1 MIGKRHCRGL
11 RRVTPIFGL
20 LLLGLLLLPAFTAA
34 QSSDLAVRYRSSD
47 TVYLNAGRLAGLA
60 VGDRF
65 EVLHGAK
72 TIAEIE
78 VVFVADHS
86 ASCRIVTESEPIK
99 QDDRVQRVGGAPI
112 PPVEDA
118 GVDGGV
124 AAAGEAPA
132 SPATTVPESPYPQTR
147 RRPPTRLSGALVFEW
162 ESFTDDSG
170 ANLDFKR
177 TQLRLN
183 LRVRDIGGLPLE
195 FRARTRLQENKRARR
210 LSPSVAESESRN
222 RLYDVSLV
230 YNPPQ
235 GRFYL
240 QAGRIGTSPF
250 TGVGYMD
257 GLLGEVRLSSNFAVG
272 GFFGANAQERD
283 FSFESDSRKYGAFT
297 RFTTLPQGPG
307 SALEIYLAAVREDF
321 DQEVS
326 REYVALETAYTPAGR
341 WSFHQRLEVDVN
353 RDWREELSES
363 TSQLS
368 NFSLAATTRL
378 SAKGRFS
385 LSFNRFERYR
395 TAETR
400 FIPEEL
406 FDDLPRD
413 GVRAN
418 YRWRS
423 SGGLGFFVNAGYR
436 FRESDS
442 EQNTFTFGGGV
453 RHSRVSAWGLSLGA
467 NLNGYSNPYTEGLVA
482 TGRVAKSLR
491 GGHQVGLTL
500 GGRFSQSVVYDDEE
514 DRIDGW
520 LRLDGWFELPKGLFA
535 TVELELDAGDDLEG
549 KRILLGLGYR
559 L

>member
-1 MIGKRHCRGL
+1 MG
-11 RRVTPIFGL
+11 FL
-20 LLLGLLLLPAFTAA
+20 LASLLLLPSFAVA
-34 QSSDLAVRYRSSD
+34 QSSDLAVRYRSTD

-72 TIAEIE
+72 TVAEIE
-78 VVFVADHS
+78 VVYVADHS

-99 QDDRVQRVGGAPI
+99 QDDRVRRVGGAPT

-118 GVDGGV
+118 GIDGEA
-124 AAAGEAPA
+124 AAAGGAA
-132 SPATTVPESPYPQTR
+132 ATPATTVPEPTYLQTR

-170 ANLDFKR
+170 ADLDFNR

-195 FRARTRLQENKRARR
+195 FRARTRLQQNKRARP
-210 LSPSVAESESRN
+210 LSPTISESESRN

-230 YNPPQ
+230 YNPPE
-235 GRFYL
+235 GRFYV

-257 GLLGEVRLSSNFAVG
+257 GFLGQVRLSSKFAIG
-272 GFFGANAQERD
+272 GFFGANAQERE
-283 FSFESDSRKYGAFT
+283 FGFESDSRKYGAFT
-297 RFTTLPQGPG
+297 RFTALPQGSG
-307 SALEIYLAAVREDF
+307 SALEMYLAAVREDF

-326 REYVALETAYTPAGR
+326 REYVALETSYTPAGS

-353 RDWREELSES
+353 RDWREELSDS

-378 SAKGRFS
+378 SAKSRFS

-418 YRWRS
+418 YQWRS
-423 SGGLGFFVNAGYR
+423 AGGLGFFVNAGYR
-436 FRESDS
+436 FRESDN

-467 NLNGYSNPYTEGLVA
+467 NVNGYSNPYTEGLIA
-482 TGRVAKSLR
+482 AGRVGKSLR
-491 GGHQVGLTL
+491 GGHQVGLTV
-500 GGRFSQSVVYDDEE
+500 GGRFSQSVLFDDEE
-514 DRIDGW
+514 DRTDGW

>member
-1 MIGKRHCRGL
+1 ML
-11 RRVTPIFGL
+11 S
-20 LLLGLLLLPAFTAA
+20 LLLPGFAAA
-34 QSSDLAVRYRSSD
+34 QHSDLGVRYRSSD

-60 VGDRF
+60 VGDRL

-72 TIAEIE
+72 IVAEIE
-78 VVFVADHS
+78 VIFVADHS
-86 ASCRIVTESEPIK
+86 SSCRIISESDAIQP
-99 QDDRVQRVGGAPI
+99 DDKVRRVGGAP
-112 PPVEDA
+112 VTLEEDTGA
-118 GVDGGV
+118 AAGV
-124 AAAGEAPA
+124 AATGETDTAA
-132 SPATTVPESPYPQTR
+132 VATVPEPSYRQTR

-170 ANLDFKR
+170 SDLDFNR

-195 FRARTRLQENKRARR
+195 FRARTRLQQNKRARP
-210 LSPSVAESESRN
+210 LSPTVPESESRN

-230 YNPPQ
+230 YNPPE
-235 GRFYL
+235 GRFYA

-257 GLLGEVRLSSNFAVG
+257 GLLGQVRLSSNFAIG
-272 GFFGANAQERD
+272 GFFGANAQERE
-283 FSFESDSRKYGAFT
+283 FGFESDSRKYGAFARFSALPEGT
-297 RFTTLPQGPG
+297 R
-307 SALEIYLAAVREDF
+307 SALEMYLAAVREDF

-326 REYVALETAYTPAGR
+326 REYVALETSYTPPGR
-341 WSFHQRLEVDVN
+341 WTFHQRLEVDIN
-353 RDWREELSES
+353 RDWREELSDS
-363 TSQLS
+363 TSQLT
-368 NFSLAATTRL
+368 NFSLAATTQV

-413 GVRAN
+413 GVRVN
-418 YRWRS
+418 YQWRS

-436 FRESDS
+436 FKESDS

-467 NLNGYSNPYTEGLVA
+467 NVNGYSNPYTEGLIA
-482 TGRVAKSLR
+482 AGRVGKSLR
-491 GGHQVGLTL
+491 GGHQMGLTV
-500 GGRFSQSVVYDDEE
+500 GGRFSQSVVYDDED
-514 DRIDGW
+514 DRTDGW
-520 LRLDGWFELPKGLFA
+520 LRVDGWFELPKGLFA
-535 TVELELDAGDDLEG
+535 TVELELDAGDNLEG
-549 KRILLGLGYR
+549 KRVLVGLGYR